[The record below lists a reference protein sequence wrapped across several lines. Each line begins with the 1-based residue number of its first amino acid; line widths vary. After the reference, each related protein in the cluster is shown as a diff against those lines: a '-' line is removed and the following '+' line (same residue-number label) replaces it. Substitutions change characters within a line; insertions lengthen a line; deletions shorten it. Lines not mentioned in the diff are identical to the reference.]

1 MNKEA
6 EAKIKEETKK
16 LIDDKDEHIST
27 LSKDLADSKSQIER
41 LKALTR

>member
-16 LIDDKDEHIST
+16 LIDDKDEHIYS